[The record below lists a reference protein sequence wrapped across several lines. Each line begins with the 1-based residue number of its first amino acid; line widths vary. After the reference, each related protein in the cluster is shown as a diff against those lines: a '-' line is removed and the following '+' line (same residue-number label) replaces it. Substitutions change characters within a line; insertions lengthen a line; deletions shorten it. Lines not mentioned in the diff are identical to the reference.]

1 MAKYKL
7 VEKMKEYFENTPQE
21 VLDKEYKEINNKYI
35 GVGLT
40 VDEWLEA
47 NELQKR
53 KNKMT

>member
-21 VLDKEYKEINNKYI
+21 VLDKEYEEINNKYI